1 MLSTNRDTLHL
12 LPHSVNSSSSILF
25 ASPNKPPPPPEWQ
38 SGNKNWSIKIH
49 ELHYSVDCLTVN
61 IDTLTDQY
69 SSCSSSSTET
79 SPHLV
84 SCPGITLH
92 TSSHERRRQTDELG
106 KVQERKDLPRRTL
119 EEYFQRK
126 LFISCATTISTVQ
139 WLECFS
145 AFVSLGF

>member
-25 ASPNKPPPPPEWQ
+25 ASPNKPPPPEWQ

-92 TSSHERRRQTDELG
+92 TTSHERRTTNGWAR
-106 KVQERKDLPRRTL
+106 KRARKERPRRTL

>member
-61 IDTLTDQY
+61 IDTLADQY

-92 TSSHERRRQTDELG
+92 TSSHESRTTNG
-106 KVQERKDLPRRTL
+106 WTRKRARKKSITTKTL
-119 EEYFQRK
+119 EEYYQRK

-145 AFVSLGF
+145 AFVSLGL